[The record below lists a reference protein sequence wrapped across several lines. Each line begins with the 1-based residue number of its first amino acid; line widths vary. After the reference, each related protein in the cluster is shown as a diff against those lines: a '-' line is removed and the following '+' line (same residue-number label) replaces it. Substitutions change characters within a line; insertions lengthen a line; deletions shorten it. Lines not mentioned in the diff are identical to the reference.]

1 MPGSSGQLANT
12 IHTVLPC
19 GNGILYVGHSRRAS
33 YAASTS
39 AASTSAGSAPK
50 SSKWSGDAAR

>member
-1 MPGSSGQLANT
+1 VPGSSGQLTNT
-12 IHTVLPC
+12 IHTVLPR
-19 GNGILYVGHSRRAS
+19 GNGILYVGHARRAS

-39 AASTSAGSAPK
+39 AASAPK

>member
-33 YAASTS
+33 YSASY

-50 SSKWSGDAAR
+50 ASKWSGDAAR